1 MQQSVSAVCITTRNH
16 IFQGDAH
23 QTRIAKSEHVGAFDH
38 QHGGTFRVIGMDY
51 YQTQAPECCVLTC
64 RVPVACALLFGSSYF
79 GLSANSSIHAFYAAF
94 ASIPCTQQTGRAE

>member
-51 YQTQAPECCVLTC
+51 FSDP
-64 RVPVACALLFGSSYF
+64 
-79 GLSANSSIHAFYAAF
+79 SA
-94 ASIPCTQQTGRAE
+94 